1 MRIPVFVCGCFYLG
15 PTHGSIRVLFSW
27 GLFHKAFIWL
37 GLCVLLVFVLEPS
50 RKPLNV
56 LAKLLNCYVAIV
68 LKSGAEYR
76 GTVVRCDGYM
86 NVLLESAVERF
97 KDELVANYGRVLVRG
112 NNVLYI
118 RTDVPKKK

>member
-1 MRIPVFVCGCFYLG
+1 MFCFG
-15 PTHGSIRVLFSW
+15 G

-68 LKSGAEYR
+68 LKSGVEYR

-86 NVLLESAVERF
+86 NVLLEGAVERF

-118 RTDVPKKK
+118 RTDVPKRK

>member
-1 MRIPVFVCGCFYLG
+1 MVLLG
-15 PTHGSIRVLFSW
+15 FCWVLFWWS
-27 GLFHKAFIWL
+27 LFHKAFIWL
-37 GLCVLLVFVLEPS
+37 GLCVLLVFALEPS
-50 RKPLNV
+50 MKPLNV
-56 LAKLLNCYVAIV
+56 LAKLLNRYVAII
-68 LKSGAEYR
+68 LKSGVEYR

-86 NVLLESAVERF
+86 NILLDGATERF

>member
-1 MRIPVFVCGCFYLG
+1 
-15 PTHGSIRVLFSW
+15 
-27 GLFHKAFIWL
+27 
-37 GLCVLLVFVLEPS
+37 VFVLEPS
-50 RKPLNV
+50 KKPLHV

-68 LKSGAEYR
+68 LKSGAEDR

-86 NVLLESAVERF
+86 NILLEGAVERF

>member
-1 MRIPVFVCGCFYLG
+1 VNASTWVQHTALLGFCFG
-15 PTHGSIRVLFSW
+15 GD
-27 GLFHKAFIWL
+27 LFHKAFIWL
-37 GLCVLLVFVLEPS
+37 GLCLLLVFVLEPS

-56 LAKLLNCYVAIV
+56 LAKLLNSYVAIV